1 MSGILDPSRV
11 APAPWRNAAGATRE
25 LATGTDASGR
35 VLWRISVADLDRDA
49 PFSTFP
55 GLDRLFV
62 ALGPLQLTIDGRQQG
77 LAVGDQARFTGEA
90 PVTVALDT
98 PTRALNVMTRRGAC
112 RAEVTLRPA
121 TAPRLPA
128 DATTT
133 LTVLLD
139 ELAADVRLF
148 KEPDD

>member
-1 MSGILDPSRV
+1 MLDPSQV
-11 APAPWRNAAGATRE
+11 APTPWRNGAGATRE
-25 LATGTDASGR
+25 LTTETDASGQ

-62 ALGPLQLTIDGRQQG
+62 ALGPLRLTVDGRQQP
-77 LAVGDQARFTGEA
+77 LAAGDQARFAGEA
-90 PVTVALDT
+90 PVTVALDA

-121 TAPRLPA
+121 SAPRLPA
-128 DATTT
+128 DVTT

-139 ELAADVRLF
+139 EFAADVRLF

>member
-1 MSGILDPSRV
+1 MTGTLAPSRV
-11 APAPWRNAAGATRE
+11 APTPWRNGAGTTRE

-35 VLWRISVADLDRDA
+35 VLWRLSVADLDRDA

-62 ALGPLQLTIDGRQQG
+62 ALGPLRLTVDGRQRR
-77 LAVGDQARFTGEA
+77 LAVGDQARFAGEA
-90 PVTVALDT
+90 PVAVALDT

-112 RAEVTLRPA
+112 RAEVILRPVGG
-121 TAPRLPA
+121 PRLPA
-128 DATTT
+128 DA
-133 LTVLLD
+133 TVLLD

>member
-1 MSGILDPSRV
+1 MLDPSQV
-11 APAPWRNAAGATRE
+11 APTPWRNGAGATRE
-25 LATGTDASGR
+25 LTTETDASGQ

-62 ALGPLQLTIDGRQQG
+62 ALGPLRLTVDGRQQP
-77 LAVGDQARFTGEA
+77 LAAGDQARFAGEA
-90 PVTVALDT
+90 PVTVALDA

-112 RAEVTLRPA
+112 RAEVTLRLA
-121 TAPRLPA
+121 SAPRLPA
-128 DATTT
+128 DVTT

-139 ELAADVRLF
+139 EFAADVRLF

>member
-1 MSGILDPSRV
+1 MLDPSQV
-11 APAPWRNAAGATRE
+11 APTPWRNGAGATRE
-25 LATGTDASGR
+25 LTTETDASGQ

-62 ALGPLQLTIDGRQQG
+62 ALGPLRLTVDGRQQP
-77 LAVGDQARFTGEA
+77 LAAGDQARFAGEA
-90 PVTVALDT
+90 PVTVALDA

-121 TAPRLPA
+121 SAPRLPA
-128 DATTT
+128 DATT

-139 ELAADVRLF
+139 EFAADVRLF